1 MIRMAVGFAVLS
13 HMLAARDARAL
24 SCHIPESHG
33 FFECDHGRCEP
44 LFQARFR
51 LTGDACSGRWITEP
65 IESDVAAWILGE
77 VDRRGLRIDG
87 LLDVEFSPSTFRFV
101 RAMPSEEWVL
111 DEYLQEMKISTVPG
125 SPADLRETWNAKVS
139 EGFWATA
146 RAKSVA
152 WAWALALFALLYVT
166 GRSVWS
172 ALRRDQGRRGAVALA
187 LTVQALG
194 LSFAWFAVWNAQA
207 MWSDRLAPVGLVVLL
222 GAALFIVE
230 LLALAVKRLHGAS
243 QSV

>member
-51 LTGDACSGRWITEP
+51 LTGDACSGRSITEP
-65 IESDVAAWILGE
+65 IESDVAAWMLGE

-87 LLDVEFSPSTFRFV
+87 LLDVEFSPSTLRFV

-152 WAWALALFALLYVT
+152 WAWALVLFALLYVT

-187 LTVQALG
+187 LTAQALG

-230 LLALAVKRLHGAS
+230 LLALAVKRLRGAS

>member
-1 MIRMAVGFAVLS
+1 MAVGIAVFS
-13 HMLAARDARAL
+13 HMLAAGDARAL
-24 SCHIPESHG
+24 SCRIPDSHG

-51 LTGDACSGRWITEP
+51 LTGDGCRGRWITEP

-77 VDRRGLRIDG
+77 VDRRSLRVDG
-87 LLDVEFSPSTFRFV
+87 LLDVEFSLSTFRFA
-101 RAMPSEEWVL
+101 RAMPGEEWVL
-111 DEYLQEMKISTVPG
+111 EAYVQEMKIGTVPG
-125 SPADLRETWNAKVS
+125 SPAELRETWDAKAS
-139 EGFWATA
+139 EGFWAMV
-146 RAKSVA
+146 RAESIG
-152 WAWALALFALLYVT
+152 WAWALVLFALLYVT
-166 GRSVWS
+166 GRRVWS
-172 ALRRDQGRRGAVALA
+172 AFRRSEGRRDAVALA

-194 LSFAWFAVWNAQA
+194 LSFAWFAVSSAQA

-230 LLALAVKRLHGAS
+230 LLALTVKRLRGAS